1 MIVSKEQWKE
11 TWKEHI
17 DEFDRE
23 EPEIEL
29 PEQEYSNAFY
39 IAKHGAIQTLL
50 IEEKFKGEEEAEK
63 LADMMYRDHL
73 SMLCDETHDY
83 ASCLGYCYGALAY
96 KDGDL

>member
-1 MIVSKEQWKE
+1 MIVTKEQWSDA
-11 TWKEHI
+11 WKEHI

-23 EPEIEL
+23 EPEMEL
-29 PEQEYSNAFY
+29 PEQSYSNSFY

-73 SMLCDETHDY
+73 SMLGDDTHDY
-83 ASCLGYCYGALAY
+83 DSCLGYCYGALAY